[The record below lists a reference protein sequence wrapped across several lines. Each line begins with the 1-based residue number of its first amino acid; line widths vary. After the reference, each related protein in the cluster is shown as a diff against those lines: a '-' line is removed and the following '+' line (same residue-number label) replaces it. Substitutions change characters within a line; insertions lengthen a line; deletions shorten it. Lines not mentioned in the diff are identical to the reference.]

1 MNPAL
6 FDELEHTLA
15 TEGAEP
21 AIDRLCSRLRE
32 EKDYTN
38 LFYALLLKERHALGV
53 SPVPTGPSTELPEAV
68 HGRYEDAIRQAARL
82 VGGLHLEAGELP
94 QAWAYYRMI
103 GEPEK
108 VRTALEGYQPA
119 EEEDLQPLV
128 NIAFYEGVHP
138 TKGFGWVLSRYGLC
152 NAITTLSSQEL
163 PHTPE
168 AKQECV
174 RMLARALY
182 AELRERLVAEI
193 TRHDGS
199 PPPEAAAPEGQGG
212 VVRKLLE
219 GRDWLFADEFYHV
232 DVSHLSSVVQLA
244 ERLSSCPELE
254 LVRELCEYGQHLSG
268 RFVNRGDPPFDNLYE
283 GYGHYY
289 GLLAGADVE
298 KNLDYFRAKAAEAD
312 PETVGTYP
320 AEVLVNLLLRLERP
334 AEALAVARKYLAKTD
349 NRRLTCPGIA
359 DLCREVKDFR
369 TLAEVAREQ
378 GDAVHFMAGLLA
390 ERQG

>member
-6 FDELEHTLA
+6 FDELERTLA
-15 TEGAEP
+15 AEGAEP

-32 EKDYTN
+32 EKDYTS

-53 SPVPTGPSTELPEAV
+53 SPVPTGPSTELPPET

-82 VGGLHLEAGELP
+82 VGGLHLEAGEVP
-94 QAWAYYRMI
+94 QAWAYFRMI

-108 VRTALEGYQPA
+108 VRVALESYRPG
-119 EEEDLQPLV
+119 EDEDLQPLV
-128 NIAFYEGVHP
+128 QIAFYEGVHP
-138 TKGFGWVLSRYGLC
+138 TKGFDWVLNRYGLC

-168 AKQECV
+168 ARQECV
-174 RMLARALY
+174 RMLVRALY

-193 TRHDGS
+193 TRHDGH
-199 PPPEAAAPEGQGG
+199 PPAEAEAPADRAG
-212 VVRKLLE
+212 VVRKLIA
-219 GRDWLFADEFYHV
+219 GRDWLFADDCYHI

-244 ERLSSCPELE
+244 ERLSSGPELE
-254 LVRELCEYGQHLSG
+254 LVRELCDYGSHLTG
-268 RFVNRGDPPFDNLYE
+268 RFANRGDPPFENLYQ
-283 GYGHYY
+283 GYGNYFAV
-289 GLLAGADVE
+289 LAGGDVE
-298 KNLDYFRAKAAEAD
+298 KSLDYFRAQADAAD

-320 AEVLVNLLLRLERP
+320 AEVLVNLLLRLDRP
-334 AEALAVARKYLAKTD
+334 TEALAAARKHLAKVD

-359 DLCREVKDFR
+359 ELCQQVKDYR

-390 ERQG
+390 SRG

>member
-6 FDELEHTLA
+6 FDELERTLSA
-15 TEGAEP
+15 EGAEP

-32 EKDYTN
+32 GKDYTN

-53 SPVPTGPSTELPEAV
+53 SPVPTGPSSELPEAV
-68 HGRYEDAIRQAARL
+68 HGRYEDAIRAAARL
-82 VGGLHLEAGELP
+82 VGGLHLDSGELP
-94 QAWAYYRMI
+94 QAWAYFRMI
-103 GEPEK
+103 GEPDK

-119 EEEDLQPLV
+119 EDEDLQPLV

-138 TKGFGWVLSRYGLC
+138 TRGFGWVLTRYGLC

-174 RMLARALY
+174 RMLVRALY
-182 AELRERLVAEI
+182 AELRERLAAEI
-193 TRHDGS
+193 TRHDGN

-212 VVRKLLE
+212 VVRKLME
-219 GRDWLFADEFYHV
+219 GRDWLFADEFYHI

-244 ERLSSCPELE
+244 ERLTICPELE
-254 LVRELCEYGQHLSG
+254 LVRELCEYGRHLSG
-268 RFVNRGDPPFDNLYE
+268 RFVNRGDPPFENLYE

-289 GLLAGADVE
+289 ALLAGADVE
-298 KNLDYFRAKAAEAD
+298 KNLAYFRTKAAEAD

-334 AEALAVARKYLAKTD
+334 AEALAVARQYLAKVD

-359 DLCREVKDFR
+359 DLCREVKDYR

-390 ERQG
+390 ARGG